1 MNEKSE
7 HSVIILEVIK
17 AIGANIFLLPESV
30 EIEKI
35 KMLKIS
41 LRIIKGASWNLE
53 LRTAFSRRIHYI
65 NSFISITNIFWGP
78 LDLLD

>member
-1 MNEKSE
+1 MNEKLE

-30 EIEKI
+30 EIEKT

-41 LRIIKGASWNLE
+41 LRMIKGAS
-53 LRTAFSRRIHYI
+53 
-65 NSFISITNIFWGP
+65 
-78 LDLLD
+78 